1 MTQTAKFS
9 WRELADRLKGEPAD
23 RYDFA
28 AYRKRMK
35 RKKVRRLILTVLS
48 LTVILGVLLTGIYLY
63 RNYDMDN
70 LAQNLTGQ
78 QADTGTVQSDGFPVL
93 LNGEVPQDL
102 MTLDGSLVLQTDDEV
117 IFVSS
122 GGSTQHT
129 FTHRYTNPVLK
140 AGGSRLLTYDRGG
153 YSYRIDSSSGLHYS
167 GRTEAALITGAIS
180 SRGSYALAVAEN
192 RYAGSVIMRSRSN
205 EWIATWSSPEDQIVD
220 LAFSDNGSELAVAC
234 VGFEESRIVSRV
246 YILDVSSDAEEEK
259 AVITFPEA
267 LPLAV
272 DYKSDGSVHIIC
284 DTFVGV
290 IESDLNAYTVGFSN
304 SAYRYCFTDS
314 ETILLTTDLSAVS
327 FTMTCIGRDG
337 EKTDVQIKGGGNDI
351 AVDSRGGIYLLEKTS
366 IQRFNGDLQLLEE
379 ISVDSSIFSIA
390 VLNNTLYLLSDSQLA
405 RLSDLEAARAA
416 EMEG

>member
-1 MTQTAKFS
+1 MSPGVLHQWVADTGEYWPLFQAAANGAQLLVCLG
-9 WRELADRLKGEPAD
+9 LAVCAFDQARRGDKAD
-23 RYDFA
+23 
-28 AYRKRMK
+28 
-35 RKKVRRLILTVLS
+35 S
-48 LTVILGVLLTGIYLY
+48 LLWSCLVALLGVALGVL
-63 RNYDMDN
+63 
-70 LAQNLTGQ
+70 AK
-78 QADTGTVQSDGFPVL
+78 L
-93 LNGEVPQDL
+93 L
-102 MTLDGSLVLQTDDEV
+102 
-117 IFVSS
+117 
-122 GGSTQHT
+122 
-129 FTHRYTNPVLK
+129 
-140 AGGSRLLTYDRGG
+140 
-153 YSYRIDSSSGLHYS
+153 DSCYQGDPL
-167 GRTEAALITGAIS
+167 AALQKMAS
-180 SRGSYALAVAEN
+180 RVRGSYALAVAEN